1 MFYVYRQNNSGG
13 SFRPPAVDV
22 IVEAP
27 SAAEADTIAEGL
39 GIYFDGAGDCPCC
52 GVRWAVAEE
61 DWNRYDTLQEAKA
74 SIYKHNE
81 EWAKADRI
89 PAVVVV
95 EAQDARSL

>member
-13 SFRPPAVDV
+13 SFIPPAVDV

-27 SAAEADTIAEGL
+27 SAAEADTIAEGI
-39 GIYFDGAGDCPCC
+39 GIYFDGAGDCSCC
-52 GVRWAVAEE
+52 GNRWHEADEE
-61 DWNRYDTLQEAKA
+61 WDRYDTLADAKG

>member
-27 SAAEADTIAEGL
+27 SAAEADTIAEGV

-52 GVRWAVAEE
+52 GNRWSEADEE
-61 DWNRYDTLQEAKA
+61 WDRYETLAEAKA
-74 SIYKHNE
+74 SIGKHNE
-81 EWAKADRI
+81 VWAKEDRI
-89 PAVVVV
+89 PAVIVLDKDN
-95 EAQDARSL
+95 A

>member
-27 SAAEADTIAEGL
+27 SAAEADTIAEGV

-52 GVRWAVAEE
+52 GNRWDNAEE
-61 DWNRYDTLQEAKA
+61 DWNKYDSLQDAKA
-74 SIYKHNE
+74 SIGKHNE

-95 EAQDARSL
+95 EAQDA

>member
-39 GIYFDGAGDCPCC
+39 GIYFFGADDCSCC
-52 GVRWAVAEE
+52 GFRWSRAEE
-61 DWNRYDTLQEAKA
+61 DWDRYDTLQEARA
-74 SIYKHNE
+74 SIYKHTE

-95 EAQDARSL
+95 EAEDARSL

>member
-13 SFRPPAVDV
+13 SFRPPAVNV

-27 SAAEADTIAEGL
+27 SAVEADDIAEGL
-39 GIYFDGAGDCPCC
+39 DIYFSGIGDCPCC
-52 GVRWAVAEE
+52 GKRWRNAEE
-61 DWNRYDTLQEAKA
+61 DWDRFDTLAEAKA
-74 SIYKHNE
+74 TISKSDE

-95 EAQDARSL
+95 EAYDA